1 MVGCVAWAL
10 AQLAITI
17 APGLNPILLVAGC
30 VLAAWE
36 AYYSYRLLQTSR
48 MLGASV
54 FRFRAVELL
63 FIFVLLK
70 VSHYISHGLA
80 KLLSDIRAWPRDP
93 ALVFDIETLSAF
105 ALALL
110 CWSAATQTANDLRNI
125 DIPPKRRGNYV
136 SPVERLTN
144 RFFVGGAVM
153 LIASGLV
160 RLGDPAELLN
170 TSRPAVRGLVL
181 NVLIYFMLGMVML
194 GQARLAELRRRWEG
208 QDVRV
213 AEELPGRWVRY
224 SLSFTGLAAFLAFLL
239 PTAFATGPLAL
250 AGVALGVIGAVIT
263 YLALLVF
270 GLFLLPFVWLFWL
283 LARLLSI
290 GEPKPAPRP
299 QLPVFEPP
307 QAATG
312 EGTLNWLEISI
323 ALIFWAV
330 VLVGIFYVIHSYLRD
345 HPELRATL
353 ATFKPLQLWR
363 RGWAALWRWLRSW
376 AARLGRSVRERLPHG
391 LSGTLPRDS
400 SALTRPFRFFRLGG
414 LAPRE
419 RVLYYYLSIVQRAS
433 QQGYPRQHHQTPREY
448 QATLEP
454 KLSEV
459 HEEMSTLTQAFLEAR
474 YSKREIVLEQ
484 ERAVR
489 AQWERVKAAVRAL
502 KRQRDSGQ

>member
-1 MVGCVAWAL
+1 L

-17 APGLNPILLVAGC
+17 APVLNPILLVAGC

-70 VSHYISHGLA
+70 VSHYINHGLA

-93 ALVFDIETLSAF
+93 ALVFDLETLSAF
-105 ALALL
+105 ALALFF
-110 CWSAATQTANDLRNI
+110 WSAATQTANDLHNI
-125 DIPPKRRGNYV
+125 DIPPKRRGDYV

-160 RLGDPAELLN
+160 RLGDSAELLN

-194 GQARLAELRRRWEG
+194 GQARFAELRRRWQG
-208 QDVRV
+208 QDVHV
-213 AEELPGRWVRY
+213 AEELPGRWLRY
-224 SLSFTGLAAFLAFLL
+224 SLSFTGLAAFLAFLS
-239 PTAFATGPLAL
+239 PTAFATGLL
-250 AGVALGVIGAVIT
+250 TLGGVALGVIGAVFS
-263 YLALLVF
+263 YLALLF
-270 GLFLLPFVWLFWL
+270 LGFFLLLFAWLFWL

-290 GEPKPAPRP
+290 GEPQPTPRP
-299 QLPVFEPP
+299 QLPAFEPP
-307 QAATG
+307 QAPGGG
-312 EGTLNWLEISI
+312 EAMGWLEISI
-323 ALIFWAV
+323 TLIFWAV
-330 VLVGIFYVIHSYLRD
+330 VLVGVFYVIHGYLRD
-345 HPELRATL
+345 HPELRAAL
-353 ATFKPLQLWR
+353 ATFKPLQALR
-363 RGWAALWRWLRSW
+363 RGWAALWWWLRSW
-376 AARLGRSVRERLPHG
+376 TARLGRTVRERMPRG
-391 LSGTLPRDS
+391 LSRAFPRDS
-400 SALTRPFRFFRLGG
+400 SAVTKPFRFFRLGG

-419 RVLYYYLSIVQRAS
+419 RVLYYYLSIVRRAGQR
-433 QQGYPRQHHQTPREY
+433 GYPRQHHQTPREY

-454 KLSEV
+454 KLPEA

-474 YSKREIVLEQ
+474 YSKREIVPEQ
-484 ERAVR
+484 ERVVR

-502 KRQRDSGQ
+502 KRQRDSDQ